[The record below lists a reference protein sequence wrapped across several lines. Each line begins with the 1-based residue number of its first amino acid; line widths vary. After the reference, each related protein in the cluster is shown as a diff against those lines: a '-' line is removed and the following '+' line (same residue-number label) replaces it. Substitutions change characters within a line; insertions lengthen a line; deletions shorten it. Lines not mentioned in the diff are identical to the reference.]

1 MISIQAVTCRIL
13 IVQWLHSVSVP
24 EAEHIDGRY
33 EHRGVLWRNEVE
45 THKTFYRAPE
55 KLS

>member
-13 IVQWLHSVSVP
+13 IVQCLHSVSIP
-24 EAEHIDGRY
+24 EAKHIDGRY
-33 EHRGVLWRNEVE
+33 EHWGVSWRNEVE